1 MAGHTA
7 TALLLKLGKMAGNL
21 NAGGGGGG
29 RCRRISRAP
38 TGGGVGDTE
47 AMVVLGGFTGAGG
60 KAIAEANGE
69 TTDARSHYNAQTCL
83 LRPSN
88 PNPHCPS
95 PCHPAPNPHHKVLA
109 PPLRLAL
116 VRSRAYG
123 SRAYTARPAL
133 CVARRRQREQWPC
146 GGWGLPPAGPATKQ
160 AAARP
165 EYLHDVHILQLE
177 LAQQVRILQRI
188 VVGCPTYPTY
198 PHLPALPAYTP
209 TYTRRSYSPLQ
220 PRTAPYTLCIP
231 HTPCT
236 HPAHTPHTPRTPP
249 RTPPRTHT
257 TYTP

>member
-146 GGWGLPPAGPATKQ
+146 GGDVVADLPLRWVGATTRRADDEAGGGAAGVPSRRPHPATRAGPAG
-160 AAARP
+160 A
-165 EYLHDVHILQLE
+165 
-177 LAQQVRILQRI
+177 
-188 VVGCPTYPTY
+188 
-198 PHLPALPAYTP
+198 
-209 TYTRRSYSPLQ
+209 
-220 PRTAPYTLCIP
+220 
-231 HTPCT
+231 
-236 HPAHTPHTPRTPP
+236 HPA
-249 RTPPRTHT
+249 THSRGMPYLPCLPSLT
-257 TYTP
+257 LLARIHAHLHP